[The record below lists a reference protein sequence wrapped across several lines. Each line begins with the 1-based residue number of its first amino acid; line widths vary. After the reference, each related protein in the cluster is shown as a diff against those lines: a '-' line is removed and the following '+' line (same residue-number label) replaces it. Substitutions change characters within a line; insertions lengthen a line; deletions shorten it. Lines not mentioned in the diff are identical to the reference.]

1 LVSLGLCR
9 RLRHPGFLSPAVSLF
24 QLALCHE
31 IGGNRYISSCATHD
45 RLYAS
50 RPDRDAAQARSAGL
64 FDIIDELADE
74 LRSGGRWRPGR
85 CAVMHHIEKRLVIV
99 DVPDV
104 AETVQ
109 ESWINV
115 AKRCRYLSQHL
126 LGVSHIGLGD
136 AVTPILP
143 VQRGGNL

>member
-1 LVSLGLCR
+1 MSPYRRLGIFDRSTLYQRCLVSLGLCR

-115 AKRCRYLSQHL
+115 VAAICLSIF
-126 LGVSHIGLGD
+126 S
-136 AVTPILP
+136 A
-143 VQRGGNL
+143 